1 MESGTN
7 TYTQKIT
14 YGAMVTAIFALM
26 LLINRQTGNIM
37 EEVFLY
43 LFPVPMVAFSAR
55 ASIPV
60 LVSMALISFL
70 FGTFTTI
77 FYAVSSAFTGLVL
90 GARIY
95 HKRDMTR
102 TLILVM
108 AISAACNLLST
119 YVLASFMGYDLN
131 ADLTEMQTMMNTMME
146 QAGMGAAASLF
157 TPDYIRRLFLVS
169 MTFMGLVQGF
179 LVYQISLLLL
189 RRLRYPI
196 VKPRPVTEFYP
207 PRWTGFA
214 AFLLTLFFS
223 GTQLRPISPEI
234 LQNILQAAGMFGVI
248 YLAVFGILGI
258 LLIQRAYL
266 PGMKLLAPIL
276 SIAVFAVFPLALL
289 LIGFFYISGNL
300 HRDLEER
307 IRSLQKP

>member
-1 MESGTN
+1 MESGRN

-55 ASIPV
+55 YGARASIPV

-70 FGTFTTI
+70 FGAFTTI

-196 VKPRPVTEFYP
+196 ENP
-207 PRWTGFA
+207 
-214 AFLLTLFFS
+214 
-223 GTQLRPISPEI
+223 
-234 LQNILQAAGMFGVI
+234 
-248 YLAVFGILGI
+248 
-258 LLIQRAYL
+258 
-266 PGMKLLAPIL
+266 AP
-276 SIAVFAVFPLALL
+276 
-289 LIGFFYISGNL
+289 
-300 HRDLEER
+300 
-307 IRSLQKP
+307 